1 MRNRFLINL
10 LVAAF
15 PVLAL
20 HGAHA
25 QSQPPISIS
34 PQSVG
39 ADSFPNIT
47 VTSSGFLDLSKV
59 SASDVTI
66 TPAAGI
72 DSISVGNQSAQS
84 VLVSFHVARTAKLGE
99 RTLSIGAQ
107 GITVSL
113 KFSVA
118 RQQPPPSACV
128 PGCLFPRTC
137 SEGEGECVLCQ
148 PKCTSAHE
156 CVRDFSAGSG
166 TGKCVP
172 IK

>member
-34 PQSVG
+34 PQSVSQ
-39 ADSFPNIT
+39 DSFPGIT

-59 SASDVTI
+59 ATSDVTI
-66 TPAAGI
+66 TPAA
-72 DSISVGNQSAQS
+72 DISNITVGNQSAQS
-84 VLVSFHVARTAKLGE
+84 MLVSFQVARFAKLGE
-99 RTLSIGAQ
+99 RTLSINAQ
-107 GITVSL
+107 GVTVSL
-113 KFSVA
+113 KFSVSNKV
-118 RQQPPPSACV
+118 PDPGKCV
-128 PGCLFPRTC
+128 PGCGALRTC
-137 SEGEGECVLCQ
+137 SNGECVRCQ
-148 PKCTSAHE
+148 PKCTGPKE
-156 CVRDFSAGSG
+156 CVRDLSGPSG

-172 IK
+172 IE